1 LEKILGENDKED
13 YIFDDNSDNIARQSI
28 PLSRSRKQY
37 INNEEGRKID
47 FIYQFE

>member
-28 PLSRSRKQY
+28 PLPRSRKQY
-37 INNEEGRKID
+37 INNEEGEEDRFHLSI
-47 FIYQFE
+47 